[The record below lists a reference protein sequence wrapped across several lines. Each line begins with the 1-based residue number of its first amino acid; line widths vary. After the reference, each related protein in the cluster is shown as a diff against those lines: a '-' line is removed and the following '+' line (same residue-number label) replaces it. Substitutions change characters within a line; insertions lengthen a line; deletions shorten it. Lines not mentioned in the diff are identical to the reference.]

1 MNDFLDKIK
10 LYWKYVLGFIFILII
25 LLFWLIYRSQNT
37 IYEDNIVSNEI
48 VENISDN
55 NILVTGQEDNIN
67 TIFVDIKGA
76 VKTPGVYKLN
86 ENSRVIDAIDKAGG
100 LNKSADTSTINLSK
114 KLEDGNVIIIYTKDK
129 IEEIKKQEVV
139 IEYIEKECSCPDVDN
154 SACIKDDDIVIEKDV
169 EKTDESEIDNSNN
182 KVSLN
187 SATKEQ
193 LMTIKG
199 IGESKA
205 EDIINYRQE
214 NGEFKSIE
222 DIKNVKGIGDA
233 LFDKIK
239 EYITL

>member
-86 ENSRVIDAIDKAGG
+86 ENSRVIDAINKAGG

-114 KLEDGNVIIIYTKDK
+114 KLVDGNVIIIYTKEK

-154 SACIKDDDIVIEKDV
+154 SVCIKEDEIVFDKDV
-169 EKTDESEIDNSNN
+169 DEINETNTNDDN

-187 SATKEQ
+187 KATKEQ

-205 EDIINYRQE
+205 NDIINYRQE

-222 DIKNVKGIGDA
+222 DIMNVKGIGNA

-239 EYITL
+239 EYITV

>member
-48 VENISDN
+48 VENNSDN
-55 NILVTGQEDNIN
+55 SIIVTSQEDNLN

-76 VKTPGVYKLN
+76 VKTPGVYELN
-86 ENSRVIDAIDKAGG
+86 ENSRVIDAINKAGG

-114 KLEDGNVIIIYTKDK
+114 KLVDGNVIIIYTKEK

-154 SACIKDDDIVIEKDV
+154 SVCIKEDEIVLDKDV
-169 EKTDESEIDNSNN
+169 DEINETNTNDDN

-187 SATKEQ
+187 KATKEQ

-205 EDIINYRQE
+205 NDIINYRQE

-222 DIKNVKGIGDA
+222 DIMNVKGIGNA

-239 EYITL
+239 EYITV